1 MLKKSYMK
9 NVPFVFSIIYL
20 LLQFQFAYILD
31 FPITISLITLPFVI
45 LSFVR
50 IRFSIPLICT
60 MATVTALSVVN
71 QLISKNVGNEIQF
84 LRTLT
89 LVLIT
94 IFGIG
99 VAISGELKLKNL
111 AKIEFVLVS
120 LVILTIISIAQALL
134 GYRFGSF
141 VTNPLGNFTYH
152 YQYKADLNSSL
163 TRASGLYSEPSFNAL
178 VCLSFVP
185 LVFSIVSNRK
195 RFFYIVLLLLYM
207 TSTFSLTGI
216 LSLSVVLLL
225 WILDDRK
232 INFIRIFFFVTFI
245 TFMANYIVQRIET
258 LSVTGSSANFRL
270 IAPVKAIT
278 EILPQNI
285 LGIPLGSLENTIFR
299 FGFLNGSK
307 VGTSVDNGYLLL
319 IIYFGLAG
327 LILTGAILIFS
338 VRLANTMRKLDMR
351 GWQMAIVPALALN
364 FNGGIFLPDFICIM
378 IFIIVTI
385 RYQFNLVKI
394 EDKLY
399 A

>member
-9 NVPFVFSIIYL
+9 NVPLVFSIIYL
-20 LLQFQFAYILD
+20 LLQFQFAYILN
-31 FPITISLITLPFVI
+31 FPITISLITLPFVVF
-45 LSFVR
+45 SFVR
-50 IRFSIPLICT
+50 VKFSIPLICT
-60 MATVTALSVVN
+60 MATATALSVVN

-232 INFIRIFFFVTFI
+232 INFIRIVFFVTFI
-245 TFMANYIVQRIET
+245 TFMANYIVQRIGT

-270 IAPVKAIT
+270 IAPIKAIA

-285 LGIPLGSLENTIFR
+285 FGIPLGSLENTIFR

-338 VRLANTMRKLDMR
+338 VRLANTLRRLDMR

>member
-1 MLKKSYMK
+1 
-9 NVPFVFSIIYL
+9 
-20 LLQFQFAYILD
+20 
-31 FPITISLITLPFVI
+31 
-45 LSFVR
+45 
-50 IRFSIPLICT
+50 
-60 MATVTALSVVN
+60 MATATALSVVN

-232 INFIRIFFFVTFI
+232 INFIRIVFFVTFI
-245 TFMANYIVQRIET
+245 TFMANYIVQRIGT

-270 IAPVKAIT
+270 IAPIKAIA

-285 LGIPLGSLENTIFR
+285 FGIPLGSLENTIFR

-338 VRLANTMRKLDMR
+338 VRLANTLRRLDMR

>member
-9 NVPFVFSIIYL
+9 NVPLVFSIIYL

-50 IRFSIPLICT
+50 IKFSIPLICT
-60 MATVTALSVVN
+60 MATATALSVVN

-84 LRTLT
+84 LRTLS

-152 YQYKADLNSSL
+152 YQYKADLDSSL

-225 WILDDRK
+225 WILDNRK

-245 TFMANYIVQRIET
+245 TFMANYILQRIET

-270 IAPVKAIT
+270 IAPIKAIS

-378 IFIIVTI
+378 IFVIVTI

>member
-9 NVPFVFSIIYL
+9 NVPLVFSIIYL
-20 LLQFQFAYILD
+20 LLQFQFAYILN

-45 LSFVR
+45 FSFTRVK
-50 IRFSIPLICT
+50 FSIPLICT
-60 MATVTALSVVN
+60 MSTAIALSVMN
-71 QLISKNVGNEIQF
+71 QLISKNVDNEVQF

-89 LVLIT
+89 LVLMT

-99 VAISGELKLKNL
+99 VAITGELKMKNL
-111 AKIEFVLVS
+111 AKIEFALNS
-120 LVILTIISIAQALL
+120 LVILTTISIAQALL

-178 VCLSFVP
+178 VCLSFIP
-185 LVFSIVSNRK
+185 LVFSIASNRK
-195 RFFYIVLLLLYM
+195 RSLFVILLLLYM

-232 INFIRIFFFVTFI
+232 INLVRIVFFAIFIGL
-245 TFMANYIVQRIET
+245 MASYIVQRIGT

-270 IAPVKAIT
+270 IAPIKAIA

-285 LGIPLGSLENTIFR
+285 FGIPLGSLENTIFR

-307 VGTSVDNGYLLL
+307 IGTSVDNGYLLL
-319 IIYFGLAG
+319 VIYFGLAG
-327 LILTGAILIFS
+327 LIFIGAILIFS
-338 VRLANTMRKLDMR
+338 VRLASTMRRLNMR

-385 RYQFNLVKI
+385 RYQLNSVK
-394 EDKLY
+394 KAGMLY